1 MGLYPPTRPSLARL
15 PLTPAKMPQP
25 LNRVQVVKKH
35 KKKIVR
41 IHSDR
46 YKCLSTSWRRPR
58 GIDSRWRCRF
68 HGLQK
73 LNNIGYG
80 SNKKTRHILP
90 NGYKKF
96 LITKMGDLEM
106 LLMHNRTY
114 CGEIAHNVSVRNRA
128 KIVERAAQLD
138 VVLTNGKAASAR
150 RRTSKL
156 ERWTVAAVRHVL
168 CGAGIPCLRAVA

>member
-25 LNRVQVVKKH
+25 LNRVKVVKKH

-58 GIDSRWRCRF
+58 GIDSRWRRRF

-90 NGYKKF
+90 N
-96 LITKMGDLEM
+96 
-106 LLMHNRTY
+106 
-114 CGEIAHNVSVRNRA
+114 RA

-138 VVLTNGKAASAR
+138 VVLTNGKAR
-150 RRTSKL
+150 
-156 ERWTVAAVRHVL
+156 
-168 CGAGIPCLRAVA
+168 LRSEEDE